1 MSERPI
7 LVVHISHTPPSFVQ
21 KDIEILSSEFP
32 LKQFH
37 YSGRSDI
44 PRLASMVAES
54 SLPFCWFAWDQA
66 AWSVRFAR
74 LLGKNSVVIVGG
86 FEVVN
91 MPEINYGNLLSRN
104 SSRKTRYAIQKC
116 TKAIAVSNSIRED
129 AYSLAHRKDI
139 GVVYH
144 GFDPEEFRPGAG
156 KEDLVLTVG
165 EINKSNMLRK
175 GMLTF
180 LRAAELL
187 PQVRFAAVG
196 RVSELPSS
204 YQKYLSLPNLE
215 VPGFVDDGDL
225 LDYMQRARVYVQAS
239 AHEGFGCSLAEAM
252 LCECIPVVTS
262 RGALPEVVGEAGQY
276 VPYGDV
282 AATVKAITDSLNDRD
297 KAREARSRVK
307 REFPLAKRR
316 EKLLELVQS
325 LLQ

>member
-1 MSERPI
+1 
-7 LVVHISHTPPSFVQ
+7 
-21 KDIEILSSEFP
+21 
-32 LKQFH
+32 
-37 YSGRSDI
+37 
-44 PRLASMVAES
+44 
-54 SLPFCWFAWDQA
+54 
-66 AWSVRFAR
+66 
-74 LLGKNSVVIVGG
+74 
-86 FEVVN
+86 
-91 MPEINYGNLLSRN
+91 
-104 SSRKTRYAIQKC
+104 
-116 TKAIAVSNSIRED
+116 
-129 AYSLAHRKDI
+129 
-139 GVVYH
+139 
-144 GFDPEEFRPGAG
+144 
-156 KEDLVLTVG
+156 
-165 EINKSNMLRK
+165 
-175 GMLTF
+175 MLTF
-180 LRAAELL
+180 LRAAKLL